1 MVSSAPSTNGD
12 DDFLRQ
18 TLGATAGPVSLGSLL
33 ESVQR
38 GLLHGEPPLEFRVA
52 NEPWGTLAFRP
63 GDVMAIAAPPG
74 MGKSALLSQLID
86 DAHRLN
92 PRAISLTVNVEMTP
106 QIMIERKIS
115 RLSGV
120 PLADITRRNHFRYQ
134 ACDIQPAMATLVS
147 IGDRMFFMGSP
158 FTLEHIVE
166 AVQQVEPNILVIDYL
181 QRIECC
187 MGVSDTRARM
197 NTLMHAARNLAT
209 AGICVVLVS
218 AVARTQSKKG
228 GGYNANEIGMGSF
241 RESSEI
247 EYGSDDAFVLVEEE
261 RTAVSLD
268 EPFPPRVLNLKHV
281 KSRNNQR
288 HDLRLEF
295 DGSVQQF
302 RLLPSRSQA
311 AGAELAPVPPS
322 SVRPPRRNLVTD
334 PWLLNFPGGDEQ
346 AT

>member
-12 DDFLRQ
+12 DDLLRQ

-92 PRAISLTVNVEMTP
+92 PRAISLMVNVEMTP
-106 QIMIERKIS
+106 QTMIERKLS

-120 PLADITRRNHFRYQ
+120 PLTDITRRSRVRYQ
-134 ACDIQPAMATLVS
+134 ACDFQPAMVTLES

-158 FTLEHIVE
+158 YSLEHIVE

-187 MGVSDTRARM
+187 TGVTDMRARI
-197 NTLMHAARNLAT
+197 NTLMHAVRNLAT

-228 GGYNANEIGMGSF
+228 GGYNASEIGMGSF

-247 EYGSDDAFVLVEEE
+247 EYGCDDAFVMVEEE
-261 RTAVSLD
+261 RTVVSV
-268 EPFPPRVLNLKHV
+268 EGPFPPRILHLKHV

-302 RLLPSRSQA
+302 RLLPSPS
-311 AGAELAPVPPS
+311 EAPVAEFSPVRPS
-322 SVRPPRRNLVTD
+322 SFRSPRTID
-334 PWLLNFPGGDEQ
+334 PWSLGFPGS
-346 AT
+346 